1 MSQGW
6 KKQVRAVLPP
16 LLADAYERRF
26 RRVRYVGD
34 FASWEEARTASRGYD
49 SPAILNRVVAAAR
62 AVRDGHAAFERDGVT
77 FAEPAFVWPV
87 TACLLAEAARHGGR
101 LAVLDFGGSLGS
113 WYFQHRAL
121 WSGAAEV
128 RWAVVEQAMFV
139 EVGQREFAT
148 QELSFHPDIATAVQ
162 AMAPTV
168 ALLSGVVG
176 WMEDPHALLAEIVRQ
191 DFAAVILDR
200 NAIIPGERDRLAVQE
215 VPAHIGTA
223 SYPAWL
229 LARPGLLRHF
239 AERYELRTEFGG
251 QDLPAGGAE
260 FRGFYFVRRAAGVK
274 A

>member
-1 MSQGW
+1 MSHGW
-6 KKQVRAVLPP
+6 KKQVRSVLPP

-34 FASWEEARTASRGYD
+34 FSSWAEARAASRGYD
-49 SPAILNRVVAAAR
+49 TPAILQRVVEAAR
-62 AVRDGHAAFERDGVT
+62 AVRDGRAAFERDGVT
-77 FAEPAFVWPV
+77 FAQPAFVWPV
-87 TACLLAEAARHGGR
+87 AACLLAEAARHGGR

-121 WSGAAEV
+121 WRGVADV
-128 RWAVVEQAMFV
+128 RWAVVEQPMFV
-139 EVGQREFAT
+139 EAGRREFAT
-148 QELSFHPDIATAVQ
+148 EELTFHPDIATAVE
-162 AMAPTV
+162 AVAPTV

-176 WMEDPHALLAEIVRQ
+176 WMEEPHALLAEIVRQ
-191 DFAAVILDR
+191 DFSGVILDR

-229 LARPGLLRHF
+229 LARPRLLRHF

-260 FRGFYFVRRAAGVK
+260 FRGFYFVRREPGAK